1 MLITILNVV
10 YVLLAAAL
18 IGLILLQRGPGAYAG
33 SGFGAGASATVFGA
47 RGSATFLTRS
57 TAVLATLFFL
67 LTLGMAT
74 YVSRAGL
81 AARNAQDLGV
91 VAGAERPALEA
102 PAPTAVSAAGSA
114 GQGTEAGEA
123 EAGSAPAASTPA
135 EGKTLPLEER
145 KPEGSGGG

>member
-1 MLITILNVV
+1 MLITVLNVV

-47 RGSATFLTRS
+47 RGSASFLTRS

-74 YVSRAGL
+74 YVSRAGVS
-81 AARNAQDLGV
+81 ARNAQDLGV
-91 VAGAERPALEA
+91 VAGAERPSLEA
-102 PAPTAVSAAGSA
+102 PAPAAESPAVPAGQAGDAGSRSKPSPPSDAAG
-114 GQGTEAGEA
+114 A
-123 EAGSAPAASTPA
+123 EAPPAAAA
-135 EGKTLPLEER
+135 EDEQ
-145 KPEGSGGG
+145 GSGGG

>member
-1 MLITILNVV
+1 MLITVLNVV

-47 RGSATFLTRS
+47 RGSASFLTRS

-74 YVSRAGL
+74 YVSRAGVS
-81 AARNAQDLGV
+81 ARNAQDLGV
-91 VAGAERPALEA
+91 VAGAERPSLEA
-102 PAPTAVSAAGSA
+102 PATLTEVPSAAV
-114 GQGTEAGEA
+114 GEGGDGA
-123 EAGSAPAASTPA
+123 SVPAASP
-135 EGKTLPLEER
+135 PSD
-145 KPEGSGGG
+145 SGGEIPARSESGEDKPVSEGG

>member
-1 MLITILNVV
+1 MLITVLNVV

-47 RGSATFLTRS
+47 RGSASFLTRS

-74 YVSRAGL
+74 YVSRSGVS
-81 AARNAQDLGV
+81 ARNAQDLGV
-91 VAGAERPALEA
+91 VAGAERPSLEA
-102 PAPTAVSAAGSA
+102 PAPTAETPAAPA
-114 GQGTEAGEA
+114 GQAGDAGTVPAPPPAG
-123 EAGSAPAASTPA
+123 A
-135 EGKTLPLEER
+135 EGGER
-145 KPEGSGGG
+145 PARSGSEDDDRGSGGG